1 MARPRHLT
9 IIMSLAFVQG
19 FMVTLV
25 ALIWFGIASI
35 LSPDSGTTSPL
46 IVMMAEAK
54 GGALV
59 VLALLYLVFVVGA
72 WHMRNWAWWIGL
84 LASVLSILYV
94 VRVLLGGGS
103 IVVAL
108 CVLIIPLIIIWYLL
122 SPTGRQA
129 FGRGGR
135 PSSPLH

>member
-9 IIMSLAFVQG
+9 IIVALAFVQG

-25 ALIWFGIASI
+25 ALIWFGIAS
-35 LSPDSGTTSPL
+35 LFSPDSGMTSPL
-46 IVMMAEAK
+46 LVMMAEAK
-54 GGALV
+54 GGLLV

-72 WHMRNWAWWIGL
+72 WRMRDWARWVGL

-103 IVVAL
+103 IVVGL
-108 CVLIIPLIIIWYLL
+108 FVLIIPLTIIWYLL
-122 SPTGRQA
+122 SPMGRQA
-129 FGRGGR
+129 FVR
-135 PSSPLH
+135 